1 MPQRIAFLPELALTL
16 VRRVTSR
23 LPFNHYLF
31 RTNPST
37 TKHEVKEYL
46 EKVYNVKVAKITTSV
61 SLGKIRRAPGKA
73 KMFRRL
79 KDYKRVMVR
88 ILDEK
93 NGEGEEKSSSS
104 TQRKEILQ

>member
-1 MPQRIAFLPELALTL
+1 MPQRIVYLPDLSSTL

-88 ILDEK
+88 LLDET
-93 NGEGEEKSSSS
+93 NEGEEKRSTSS
-104 TQRKEILQ
+104 TIKKEILQ